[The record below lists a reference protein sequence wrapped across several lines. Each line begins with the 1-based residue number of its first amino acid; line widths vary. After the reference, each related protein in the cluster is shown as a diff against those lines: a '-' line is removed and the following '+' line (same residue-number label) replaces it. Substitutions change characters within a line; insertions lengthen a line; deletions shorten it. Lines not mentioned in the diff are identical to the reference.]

1 MVYILSIRKE
11 AEADIA
17 EAYQYYES
25 CREGLGA
32 DFISCIDEAI
42 SRVQNNPKQFRTV
55 LDKVRRA
62 LVRKFLYGIYYTIH
76 ENEIIVLA
84 VVHARRNPKHWQSRS

>member
-1 MVYILSIRKE
+1 MAYKLSIRKE

-32 DFISCIDEAI
+32 DFMLCIDESL
-42 SRVQNNPKQFRTV
+42 SRIQRNPKQFRSV
-55 LDKVRRA
+55 LDRIRRA
-62 LVRKFLYGIYYTIH
+62 LVKRFLYGIYYT
-76 ENEIIVLA
+76 L
-84 VVHARRNPKHWQSRS
+84 S

>member
-1 MVYILSIRKE
+1 MAYILSIRKE

-32 DFISCIDEAI
+32 DFISRIDEAI

-62 LVRKFLYGIYYTIH
+62 LVRKFLYGIYYTIN
-76 ENEIIVLA
+76 ENGIIVLA

>member
-1 MVYILSIRKE
+1 VAYKLFIRKE

-17 EAYQYYES
+17 EAYQYYEN

-32 DFISCIDEAI
+32 DFMLCIDESL
-42 SRVQNNPKQFRTV
+42 SRIQRNPKQFRFV
-55 LDKVRRA
+55 LDRIKRA
-62 LVRKFLYGIYYTIH
+62 LVKKFLYGIYYTLS

-84 VVHARRNPKHWQSRS
+84 VTHARRNPKHWQSRS

>member
-1 MVYILSIRKE
+1 MAYKLFIRKE

-17 EAYQYYES
+17 EAYQYYEN

-32 DFISCIDEAI
+32 DFILCIDESL
-42 SRVQNNPKQFRTV
+42 SRIQRNPKQFRFV
-55 LDKVRRA
+55 LDRIKRA
-62 LVRKFLYGIYYTIH
+62 LVKKFLYGIYYTLS

-84 VVHARRNPKHWQSRS
+84 VTHARRNPKHWQSRS

>member
-1 MVYILSIRKE
+1 VAYKLSIRAE

-32 DFISCIDEAI
+32 DFMLCIDESI
-42 SRVQNNPKQFRTV
+42 SRIQRSPKPF
-55 LDKVRRA
+55 
-62 LVRKFLYGIYYTIH
+62 
-76 ENEIIVLA
+76 
-84 VVHARRNPKHWQSRS
+84 

>member
-1 MVYILSIRKE
+1 MAYILSIRKE

-25 CREGLGA
+25 CRENLGA
-32 DFISCIDEAI
+32 EFISCIDEAI
-42 SRVQNNPKQFRTV
+42 SRIQNNPKQFRTV
-55 LDKVRRA
+55 LNRVRRA
-62 LVRKFLYGIYYTIH
+62 LVRKFLYGIYYTIN

>member
-1 MVYILSIRKE
+1 MAYILSIRKE
-11 AEADIA
+11 AEADVA

-25 CREGLGA
+25 CRENLGA
-32 DFISCIDEAI
+32 DFMSSVDDAI
-42 SRVQNNPKQFRTV
+42 SKIQHNPKQFRTV
-55 LDKVRRA
+55 LGKIRRA
-62 LVRKFLYGIYYTIH
+62 LVKRFLYGIYYTID

>member
-1 MVYILSIRKE
+1 MAYILSIRKE
-11 AEADIA
+11 AEADVA

-25 CREGLGA
+25 CRENLGA
-32 DFISCIDEAI
+32 DFMSSVDDAI
-42 SRVQNNPKQFRTV
+42 SRIQHNPKQFRTV
-55 LDKVRRA
+55 LGKIRRA
-62 LVRKFLYGIYYTIH
+62 LVNRFLYGIYYTID

>member
-1 MVYILSIRKE
+1 VAYKLSIRAE

-32 DFISCIDEAI
+32 DFMLCIDESI
-42 SRVQNNPKQFRTV
+42 SRIQQRMQSDQQTAMRFVTV
-55 LDKVRRA
+55 NMKC
-62 LVRKFLYGIYYTIH
+62 
-76 ENEIIVLA
+76 
-84 VVHARRNPKHWQSRS
+84 

>member
-1 MVYILSIRKE
+1 MTYKLSIRKE

-25 CREGLGA
+25 CRESLGA
-32 DFISCIDEAI
+32 DFMLCIDESLARI
-42 SRVQNNPKQFRTV
+42 QRNPKKFKVV
-55 LDKVRRA
+55 LNKVRRA
-62 LVRKFLYGIYYTIH
+62 LVKKFLYGIYYTID

-84 VVHARRNPKHWQSRS
+84 VTHARRNPKKWQARS

>member
-1 MVYILSIRKE
+1 MVYTLSIRKE

-25 CREGLGA
+25 CREGLGS
-32 DFISCIDEAI
+32 DFISCIDGAI
-42 SRVQNNPKQFRTV
+42 SKIHNNPKQFRAV

-62 LVRKFLYGIYYTIH
+62 LVRKFLYGIYYTID

-84 VVHARRNPKHWQSRS
+84 VVHARRNPKHWKSRS

>member
-1 MVYILSIRKE
+1 MAYILSIRKE

-32 DFISCIDEAI
+32 DFISRIDEAI

-62 LVRKFLYGIYYTIH
+62 LVRKFLYGIYYTIN

>member
-1 MVYILSIRKE
+1 MAYKLSIRKE

-17 EAYQYYES
+17 EAYRYYES
-25 CREGLGA
+25 CRENLGEE
-32 DFISCIDEAI
+32 FVSCIDEAV
-42 SRVQNNPKQFRTV
+42 SRIQNNPKQFRAV
-55 LDKVRRA
+55 LDTVRRA
-62 LVRKFLYGIYYTIH
+62 LVRKFLYGIYYTIN

>member
-1 MVYILSIRKE
+1 MAYKLFIRKE

-17 EAYQYYES
+17 EAYQYYEN

-32 DFISCIDEAI
+32 DFMLCIDESL
-42 SRVQNNPKQFRTV
+42 SRIQRNPQQFRFV
-55 LDKVRRA
+55 LDRIKRA
-62 LVRKFLYGIYYTIH
+62 LVKKFLYGIYYTLS

-84 VVHARRNPKHWQSRS
+84 VTHARRNPKHWQSRS

>member
-1 MVYILSIRKE
+1 MAYILSIRKE

-25 CREGLGA
+25 CRKGLGA

-42 SRVQNNPKQFRTV
+42 SRVQNNPKQFRKV

-62 LVRKFLYGIYYTIH
+62 LVKRFLYGIYYTIYK
-76 ENEIIVLA
+76 NEIIVLA

>member
-1 MVYILSIRKE
+1 MDYILSIRKE

-42 SRVQNNPKQFRTV
+42 SRVQNNPKQFRIV
-55 LDKVRRA
+55 LDTVRRA
-62 LVRKFLYGIYYTIH
+62 LVRKFLYGIYYTIR

-84 VVHARRNPKHWQSRS
+84 VIHARRNPKHWQSRS